1 MLHIHAS
8 VHCLSPLCFTAIQCL
23 NFAVFQQSST
33 AHFPRCPLGTVIWQP
48 LGSVGQLRAGGWG
61 QGRGFVGKSANF
73 GLLGMQPCHPPPPPA
88 ADESNKSK
96 ATCKTPIPSLF
107 TPTPSLSSI
116 DFVRECH
123 ARSAKFWMSANTR
136 TLVLAPFHKFLVPYQ
151 GFFGF
156 PSIWDVAYL
165 NCQPFPPRRGP
176 STKCTQS
183 TRPGS
188 RRRHCRHCSEP
199 RIRRGGSIR
208 PAEYSS
214 GQIVRAPKPW
224 STSR

>member
-1 MLHIHAS
+1 MLIALLYHSAGFSIGLEKKISGQRLWFSDS
-8 VHCLSPLCFTAIQCL
+8 VFISSPLHPLHQILLSTCSRGCL
-23 NFAVFQQSST
+23 A
-33 AHFPRCPLGTVIWQP
+33 
-48 LGSVGQLRAGGWG
+48 GSQ
-61 QGRGFVGKSANF
+61 FVGLTGAVQ
-73 GLLGMQPCHPPPPPA
+73 GQMRPA
-88 ADESNKSK
+88 AWPLQHKKGVGSGALWQCAQAAWKLKCSG
-96 ATCKTPIPSLF
+96 PSVAIGLN
-107 TPTPSLSSI
+107 
-116 DFVRECH
+116 DFGGMPCTQC

-136 TLVLAPFHKFLVPYQ
+136 TLVLAPFHKFLVLYQ

-208 PAEYSS
+208 PAEYSF
-214 GQIVRAPKPW
+214 GQIVPKPW

>member
-1 MLHIHAS
+1 MHGLPKKYHLANRLPRAHRALN
-8 VHCLSPLCFTAIQCL
+8 HPLIFHPT
-23 NFAVFQQSST
+23 
-33 AHFPRCPLGTVIWQP
+33 
-48 LGSVGQLRAGGWG
+48 
-61 QGRGFVGKSANF
+61 SA
-73 GLLGMQPCHPPPPPA
+73 LLEVLGMPC
-88 ADESNKSK
+88 
-96 ATCKTPIPSLF
+96 TQC
-107 TPTPSLSSI
+107 
-116 DFVRECH
+116 

-156 PSIWDVAYL
+156 SSIWDVAYL

>member
-1 MLHIHAS
+1 MRYLAG
-8 VHCLSPLCFTAIQCL
+8 C
-23 NFAVFQQSST
+23 
-33 AHFPRCPLGTVIWQP
+33 GTVHFDHDCTKLATKYQVHICSP
-48 LGSVGQLRAGGWG
+48 DIAHCNSHTGPRMLCNHLLCSDSFPKSRYAPRNPGYCLGNAMH
-61 QGRGFVGKSANF
+61 A
-73 GLLGMQPCHPPPPPA
+73 
-88 ADESNKSK
+88 
-96 ATCKTPIPSLF
+96 
-107 TPTPSLSSI
+107 
-116 DFVRECH
+116 VRTQC

-165 NCQPFPPRRGP
+165 NCQPFPPTRGP
-176 STKCTQS
+176 STKCIQS

-188 RRRHCRHCSEP
+188 RRRRCLHCSEP

-208 PAEYSS
+208 PTEYSS
-214 GQIVRAPKPW
+214 GQIVRVPKPW

>member
-1 MLHIHAS
+1 MALLLGHPFGEGQSIVHYVGACNLGTPLKNRPCQTPPHPKGGLQPTAS
-8 VHCLSPLCFTAIQCL
+8 WEGILCFD
-23 NFAVFQQSST
+23 
-33 AHFPRCPLGTVIWQP
+33 
-48 LGSVGQLRAGGWG
+48 
-61 QGRGFVGKSANF
+61 QG
-73 GLLGMQPCHPPPPPA
+73 PPPPPA
-88 ADESNKSK
+88 CHTVSGNAMH
-96 ATCKTPIPSLF
+96 A
-107 TPTPSLSSI
+107 
-116 DFVRECH
+116 VRTQC

-136 TLVLAPFHKFLVPYQ
+136 TLVLGPFHKFLVPYQ

-176 STKCTQS
+176 STKCTPS
-183 TRPGS
+183 TQPGC